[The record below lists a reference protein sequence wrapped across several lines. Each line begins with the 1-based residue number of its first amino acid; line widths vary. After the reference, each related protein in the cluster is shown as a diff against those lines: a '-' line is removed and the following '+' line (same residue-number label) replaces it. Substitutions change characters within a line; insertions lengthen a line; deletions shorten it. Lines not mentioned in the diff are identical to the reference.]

1 MKNMFLS
8 RKEKKKEEAAPQC
21 GGISRA
27 LGKVSFE
34 GFDWWLFTLMLIILA
49 IGLIMVCRPAA
60 SWPSRST
67 VTNTTFSSAS

>member
-8 RKEKKKEEAAPQC
+8 RKEKKKEEAAPQG

-34 GFDWWLFTLMLIILA
+34 GFDWLSLIHI
-49 IGLIMVCRPAA
+49 
-60 SWPSRST
+60 
-67 VTNTTFSSAS
+67 